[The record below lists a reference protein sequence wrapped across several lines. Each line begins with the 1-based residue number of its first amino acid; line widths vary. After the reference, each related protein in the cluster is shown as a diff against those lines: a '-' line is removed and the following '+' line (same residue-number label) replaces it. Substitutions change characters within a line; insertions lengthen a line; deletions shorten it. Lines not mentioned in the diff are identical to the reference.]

1 MSRIGRQPVPVPANV
16 TVSVASGAFSV
27 KGPKGELSFPLL
39 PEVSVE
45 VADSVAKVVLTGK
58 GSASEASARHGLV
71 RAHLANMVQGVTDGY
86 SKSLEIIG
94 VGWGA
99 KPAGQGIDLEV
110 GFCHPVHFDPPAGI
124 SIALDSQTKITVSGA
139 DKQAVG
145 QLAASIR
152 RVRPPE
158 PYKGKGIRYQD
169 EFVRRKVGKSL
180 S

>member
-1 MSRIGRQPVPVPANV
+1 MSRIGRQPVSFPSGV
-16 TVSVASGAFSV
+16 TVTVNPTEVGV

-39 PEVSVE
+39 PEVTVE
-45 VADSVAKVVLTGK
+45 VADGVATVVQTGK
-58 GSASEASARHGLV
+58 GSEKEASARHGLV
-71 RAHLANMVQGVTDGY
+71 RAHLANMVEGVTEGF

-94 VGWGA
+94 TGWGA
-99 KPAGQGIDLEV
+99 KPAGQGIDLEI
-110 GFCHPVHFDPPAGI
+110 GFCHPIHFDPPSGV
-124 SIALDSQTKITVSGA
+124 SITLDSQTKITVSGA

-152 RVRPPE
+152 RSRPPE
-158 PYKGKGIRYQD
+158 PYKGKGVRYAG